1 MRGGG
6 GPARAAGR
14 PKSGIIPGPADLVL
28 RPDFRGR
35 AFASCK
41 IDQWLLL
48 PAEDGHDAGRSFIK
62 GFPIINPFIKGNPY
76 IKGNPLINPF
86 IEGNPVIKGNL
97 FIKGN
102 PFTKGNLL

>member
-1 MRGGG
+1 MGAGVAVRGGG
-6 GPARAAGR
+6 VARPGPPAGR
-14 PKSGIIPGPADLVL
+14 KAGLYPGLEDLGL

-62 GFPIINPFIKGNPY
+62 GFPIINPF
-76 IKGNPLINPF
+76 
-86 IEGNPVIKGNL
+86 
-97 FIKGN
+97 
-102 PFTKGNLL
+102 TKGWGRS